1 MLSRPGLDLRNRL
14 PVHLP
19 IGMVAVIV
27 AIGMVR
33 VLTQHWRQGA
43 VLIGG
48 ALLVAALFRAVVP
61 DDRVGLL
68 AVRSRAIDVLCYL
81 AFATLMI
88 VVAWTITPPKL
99 T

>member
-1 MLSRPGLDLRNRL
+1 MPRRLADLRSRL

-19 IGMVAVIV
+19 IGVVALIV

-48 ALLVAALFRAVVP
+48 AMLAAALFRAVVP
-61 DDRVGLL
+61 DDRIGLL
-68 AVRSRAIDVLCYL
+68 AVRGRSLDVLCY
-81 AFATLMI
+81 ATFATVLI
-88 VVAWTITPPKL
+88 VVAVLITKPTL
-99 T
+99 I